1 MQIGGI
7 VLETIKSFVE
17 FLEMLDN
24 RNIYYKLN
32 KVRDSIMV
40 EVAVP
45 GQRWEIEFMSNGSIE
60 IEKFLSDGEIY
71 GYSEIEKMFEDF
83 SE

>member
-17 FLEMLDN
+17 FLEMLDK

-71 GYSEIEKMFEDF
+71 GYSEIKKMFEDF

>member
-1 MQIGGI
+1 M
-7 VLETIKSFVE
+7 ETIKSFVQ

-45 GQRWEIEFMSNGSIE
+45 GQRWEIEFISNGSIE

-71 GYSEIEKMFEDF
+71 GYGEIKKMFEDF

>member
-1 MQIGGI
+1 M
-7 VLETIKSFVE
+7 ETIKSFVE
-17 FLEMLDN
+17 FLEMLDK

-71 GYSEIEKMFEDF
+71 GYSEIKKMFEDF

>member
-17 FLEMLDN
+17 FLEMLDK
-24 RNIYYKLN
+24 RNIYYKLS
-32 KVRDSIMV
+32 KIRDSIMV
-40 EVAVP
+40 EAAVP

>member
-1 MQIGGI
+1 
-7 VLETIKSFVE
+7 
-17 FLEMLDN
+17 MLDN

-71 GYSEIEKMFEDF
+71 GYSEIKKMFEDF

>member
-17 FLEMLDN
+17 FLEMLDK

>member
-1 MQIGGI
+1 M
-7 VLETIKSFVE
+7 ETIKSFVQ

>member
-7 VLETIKSFVE
+7 VLETIKSFVQ

-71 GYSEIEKMFEDF
+71 GYSEIKKMFEDF

>member
-1 MQIGGI
+1 M
-7 VLETIKSFVE
+7 ETIKSFVQ

-71 GYSEIEKMFEDF
+71 GYSEIKKMFEDF

>member
-17 FLEMLDN
+17 FLEMLDK
-24 RNIYYKLN
+24 RNIYYKLS
-32 KVRDSIMV
+32 KIRDSIMV

-71 GYSEIEKMFEDF
+71 GYSEIKKMFEDF